1 LNVLVCIKR
10 VPDTETVIKIKPDA
24 SGIVTEGIKY
34 ITSPYDE
41 FAIEEGLRIKEKFG
55 DGSVTLIT
63 LGPKDAVENL
73 RTGLAMGADRA
84 IILND
89 PAFEGGDTYST
100 ALALAQCIKN
110 LEYDMILCGRQAID
124 DDCAQIPGILS
135 EFLGIPQ
142 VTWVIKLEVAEDKK
156 TAIAYRLIEGGA
168 QEVIEVQLP
177 AIISVTKGINE
188 PRYASLPG
196 IMKAKKKEVR
206 EINCQS
212 LGLSPEEVGEKGA
225 KLKILKFSPP
235 PERAAGKIIEGADAA
250 EKAAKLVKLL
260 REEAKVI

>member
-1 LNVLVCIKR
+1 MNVVVCIKR

-41 FAIEEGLRIKEKFG
+41 FALEEGLRIKEKFV

-63 LGPKDAVENL
+63 LGSKDAVENL
-73 RTGLAMGADRA
+73 RTGLAMGADRG
-84 IILND
+84 ILLDD
-89 PAFEGGDTYST
+89 PAFEGADTYST
-100 ALALAQCIKN
+100 ALALARCIKD
-110 LEYDMILCGRQAID
+110 LEYNIILCGRQAID

-135 EFLGIPQ
+135 EFLGISQ
-142 VTWVIKLEVAEDKK
+142 VTWVIRLEVAENKK
-156 TAIAYRLIEGGA
+156 SATAYRLIEGGA
-168 QEVIEVQLP
+168 QEVIDVQLP

-196 IMKAKKKEVR
+196 IMKAKKKEVK
-206 EINCQS
+206 ELNCQS
-212 LGLSPEEVGEKGA
+212 LGLSPEEVGRKGA
-225 KLKILKFSPP
+225 RLNILKFFSP
-235 PERAAGKIIEGADAA
+235 PERAAGRVIEGSDAA

-260 REEAKVI
+260 REEAKII